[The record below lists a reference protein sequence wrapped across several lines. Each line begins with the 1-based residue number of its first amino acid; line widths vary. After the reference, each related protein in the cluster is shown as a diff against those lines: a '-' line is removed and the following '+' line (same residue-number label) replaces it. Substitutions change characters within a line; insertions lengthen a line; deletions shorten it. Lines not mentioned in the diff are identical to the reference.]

1 MVCTR
6 SVLDS
11 IGRIRL
17 RIFRNFSVRFDS
29 NIFRLGN
36 FCTSPFP
43 SDLDAGRLGS
53 PGSHW
58 PSLLRRTRT
67 LCNCSSS
74 RVDSLGT
81 YLSRSLKKK
90 KKIHVSIICKK
101 KRKKENKQYTV
112 RYIFFFCCLLTCH
125 TRLAKSCARRGS
137 GSTVASR
144 ARGASRVNGILTGS
158 TLLAPRLSRAR
169 VTFERTWRTIFTRLS
184 PMLIFERTLRTK
196 TTREFSCV

>member
-1 MVCTR
+1 MPSILSDLPSSVHCHKYCMMPVPWHLGTVLCYIKCNRRCLPLHLGIGRKSMVCTR

-90 KKIHVSIICKK
+90 KKIMCQLYVKK
-101 KRKKENKQYTV
+101 KEEKKRISN
-112 RYIFFFCCLLTCH
+112 I
-125 TRLAKSCARRGS
+125 
-137 GSTVASR
+137 
-144 ARGASRVNGILTGS
+144 
-158 TLLAPRLSRAR
+158 P
-169 VTFERTWRTIFTRLS
+169 
-184 PMLIFERTLRTK
+184 
-196 TTREFSCV
+196 